1 MREPNILLDAIID
14 EAGMSHDGLAARI
27 NQLGARDGLGLLYD
41 HASVRRWIRDGT
53 IPRGKVPELICEV
66 LSMRLG
72 RTVLLADVGMDRGAA
87 GEQIDGN
94 RQLTQAVDHAV
105 ALWRSDFK
113 QPTTLRA
120 TELIRGPAAIAPVF
134 EWENPP
140 DDLNVARQGPH
151 RVDAR
156 QTRFLRGART
166 RYERMYR
173 EAGGIPVRPR
183 VVAFLNGHAAPLIR
197 SGYDDVTGRE
207 LHRAVGGL
215 TALAGI
221 CAYDA
226 DQQGVAQRYFF
237 HALRMAK
244 ASGDRGF
251 GGYVIALLANQALY
265 LGLHRQVIQY
275 AETALRGARK
285 HLTPALVTDLSTL
298 QAKAYAGMGD
308 RVGCHASMRRSEET
322 AARIRIS
329 EEPPETG
336 YVQPGLVEIQHAE
349 ALRRLGDLTAA
360 RSYAERSVAVGDQS
374 HMRGQVHRLAT
385 LATIAAG
392 QGDAEAAAGIA
403 RQMLDKA
410 AGMESC
416 RIRDRVIAVRNAITT
431 VSDGAAARDLSE
443 RVDDVVGVPM

>member
-1 MREPNILLDAIID
+1 M
-14 EAGMSHDGLAARI
+14 
-27 NQLGARDGLGLLYD
+27 
-41 HASVRRWIRDGT
+41 
-53 IPRGKVPELICEV
+53 
-66 LSMRLG
+66 
-72 RTVLLADVGMDRGAA
+72 
-87 GEQIDGN
+87 
-94 RQLTQAVDHAV
+94 
-105 ALWRSDFK
+105 
-113 QPTTLRA
+113 
-120 TELIRGPAAIAPVF
+120 RGPAAIVPVF

-140 DDLNVARQGPH
+140 DDLDVGRSGGR

-156 QTRFLRGART
+156 QVRFLRAART

-183 VVAFLNGHAAPLIR
+183 VVAFLNGHAAPLLR
-197 SGYDDVTGRE
+197 SGYDDATGRR

-251 GGYVIALLANQALY
+251 GGYVVALLANQALY

-275 AETALRGARK
+275 AETALRGARQ
-285 HLTPALVTDLSTL
+285 HLTPALITDLSTL
-298 QAKAYAGMGD
+298 QAKAYARMGD
-308 RVGCHASMRRSEET
+308 RAGCHASMRRSEEM
-322 AARIRIS
+322 AGRIRPG

-336 YVQPGLVEIQHAE
+336 YVQPGLVEVQHAD

-360 RSYAERSVAVGDQS
+360 RSYAERSAAAAGES

-385 LATIAAG
+385 LATIMAG
-392 QGDAEAAAGIA
+392 P
-403 RQMLDKA
+403 
-410 AGMESC
+410 
-416 RIRDRVIAVRNAITT
+416 
-431 VSDGAAARDLSE
+431 DLS
-443 RVDDVVGVPM
+443 R

>member
-14 EAGMSHDGLAARI
+14 EAGMSHDGLAARV

-53 IPRGKVPELICEV
+53 IPRGRSPELICEV
-66 LSMRLG
+66 LSRRLG
-72 RTVLLADVGMDRGAA
+72 RTVLLADIGMDRA
-87 GEQIDGN
+87 GG
-94 RQLTQAVDHAV
+94 QAPVDSLLSKTVDHAA
-105 ALWRSDFK
+105 ALWRSDYK
-113 QPTTLRA
+113 QATALRTA
-120 TELIRGPAAIAPVF
+120 QLVRGPAAIAPVF

-140 DDLNVARQGPH
+140 DDPDVARPGSR
-151 RVDAR
+151 RVDAAQIR
-156 QTRFLRGART
+156 SLRAART

-183 VVAFLNGHAAPLIR
+183 VVAFLNGHAAPLLK
-197 SGYDDVTGRE
+197 SGYDDATGRQ

-226 DQQGVAQRYFF
+226 DLQGVAQRYFF

-251 GGYVIALLANQALY
+251 GGYVVALLANQALY

-275 AETALRGARK
+275 AETALRGAHR
-285 HLTPALVTDLSTL
+285 HLSPALVTDLSTL
-298 QAKAYAGMGD
+298 QAKAYARMGD
-308 RVGCHASMRRSEET
+308 KAGCHDSMRRSEEM
-322 AARIRIS
+322 AGRIRLS

-336 YVQPGLVEIQHAE
+336 YVQPGLVEVQHAD
-349 ALRRLGDLTAA
+349 ALHRLGDLTAA
-360 RSYAERSVAVGDQS
+360 RSYAERSVAAAGES
-374 HMRGQVHRLAT
+374 HMRGRVHRLAT
-385 LATIAAG
+385 LATIMAG
-392 QGDAEAAAGIA
+392 QGDADGAADVAG
-403 RQMLDKA
+403 QMIDRA

-416 RIRDRVIAVRNAITT
+416 RIHDRVIAVRDAITA
-431 VSDGAAARDLSE
+431 VSDGTAARELTE
-443 RVDDVVGVPM
+443 RVDDVIGVPM

>member
-14 EAGMSHDGLAARI
+14 EAGMSHDGLAARV
-27 NQLGARDGLGLLYD
+27 NQLGAREGLSLLYD

-53 IPRGKVPELICEV
+53 IPRGRTPELICEV

-72 RTVLLADVGMDRGAA
+72 RTVMLADIGMDRAA
-87 GEQIDGN
+87 GGQG
-94 RQLTQAVDHAV
+94 AVDSPLSKVVDQAA

-113 QPTTLRA
+113 QAVTLRA
-120 TELIRGPAAIAPVF
+120 AQPARGPAAIVPVF

-140 DDLNVARQGPH
+140 DDLDVARPGTC
-151 RVDAR
+151 RVDAAQVR
-156 QTRFLRGART
+156 SLRVART

-173 EAGGIPVRPR
+173 EAGGIPVRAR
-183 VVAFLNGHAAPLIR
+183 VVAFLSGHAAPLLK
-197 SGYDDVTGRE
+197 SGYDDATGRQ

-226 DQQGVAQRYFF
+226 DLQGVAQRYFF
-237 HALRMAK
+237 QALRMAK

-251 GGYVIALLANQALY
+251 GGYVVALLANQALY

-275 AETALRGARK
+275 AETALRGARR
-285 HLTPALVTDLSTL
+285 HLTPALVTDLTTL
-298 QAKAYAGMGD
+298 QAKAYARIGD
-308 RVGCHASMRRSEET
+308 RAGCHESMRRSEEM
-322 AARIRIS
+322 ADRIRRS

-336 YVQPGLVEIQHAE
+336 YVQPGLVEVQNAD

-360 RSYAERSVAVGDQS
+360 RSYAERSVAAAGQS
-374 HMRGQVHRLAT
+374 HMRGQVYRLAT
-385 LATIAAG
+385 LATIMAG
-392 QGDAEAAAGIA
+392 QGDADGAASIAG
-403 RQMLDKA
+403 QMLDRA

-416 RIRDRVIAVRNAITT
+416 RIQDSVVAVRDAITA
-431 VSDGAAARDLSE
+431 VSDGAAARELSE
-443 RVDDVVGVPM
+443 RVEDVLGIPM

>member
-14 EAGMSHDGLAARI
+14 EAGMSHDGLAARV
-27 NQLGARDGLGLLYD
+27 NKLGERGGLGLLYD

-53 IPRGKVPELICEV
+53 VPRGRAPELICEV
-66 LSMRLG
+66 LGRRLG
-72 RTVLLADVGMDRGAA
+72 RTVMLADIGMDLGA
-87 GEQIDGN
+87 GGQGDGGSPLA
-94 RQLTQAVDHAV
+94 QVVDHAA
-105 ALWRSDFK
+105 ALWRSDSK
-113 QPTTLRA
+113 QAAALRA
-120 TELIRGPAAIAPVF
+120 AEPVRGPAAVVPVF

-140 DDLNVARQGPH
+140 DDSDVARRTGR
-151 RVDAR
+151 RVDGT
-156 QTRFLRGART
+156 QVRFLRAART

-183 VVAFLNGHAAPLIR
+183 VVAFLNGQAAPLLK
-197 SGYDDVTGRE
+197 SGYDDTTGRQ
-207 LHRAVGGL
+207 LHRAVGSL

-226 DQQGVAQRYFF
+226 DLQGAAQRYFF

-251 GGYVIALLANQALY
+251 GGYVVALLANQALY
-265 LGLHRQVIQY
+265 LGLYRQVIQY
-275 AETALRGARK
+275 AETALRGAGQ

-298 QAKAYAGMGD
+298 QAKAYARMGD
-308 RVGCHASMRRSEET
+308 QPGCHASMRRSEEM

-336 YVQPGLVEIQHAE
+336 YVQPGLVEVQHAD

-360 RSYAERSVAVGDQS
+360 RAYAERSVAAAGES
-374 HMRGQVHRLAT
+374 HVRGQVHRLAT
-385 LATIAAG
+385 LATILAG
-392 QGDAEAAAGIA
+392 QGDADAAADIA
-403 RQMLDKA
+403 GQMLDRA

-416 RIRDRVIAVRNAITT
+416 RIQDRIAAVRDAVTA
-431 VSDGAAARDLSE
+431 VSDGAAARQLSE
-443 RVDDVVGVPM
+443 RADDVLGLPM

>member
-14 EAGMSHDGLAARI
+14 EAGMSYGGLAARV
-27 NQLGARDGLGLLYD
+27 NRLGERHGLGLLYD

-53 IPRGKVPELICEV
+53 IPRGRAPELICEV

-72 RTVLLADVGMDRGAA
+72 RTVMLADIGMDLGA
-87 GEQIDGN
+87 GGQGDGGSPLA
-94 RQLTQAVDHAV
+94 QVVDHAS
-105 ALWRSDFK
+105 ARWRSDVK
-113 QPTTLRA
+113 QAAALRA
-120 TELIRGPAAIAPVF
+120 AEPVRGPAAIVPVF

-140 DDLNVARQGPH
+140 DDLDVARRGGR
-151 RVDAR
+151 RVDGAQVRVLRAAR
-156 QTRFLRGART
+156 A

-183 VVAFLNGHAAPLIR
+183 VVAFLNGQAAPLLK
-197 SGYDDVTGRE
+197 SGYDDATGRQ

-226 DQQGVAQRYFF
+226 DLQGAAQRYFF

-251 GGYVIALLANQALY
+251 GGYVVALLANQALY

-275 AETALRGARK
+275 AETALRGARQ
-285 HLTPALVTDLSTL
+285 HLTPALITDLSTL
-298 QAKAYAGMGD
+298 QAKAYARMGD
-308 RVGCHASMRRSEET
+308 RPGCHASMRRSEQM
-322 AARIRIS
+322 AARIRRS

-336 YVQPGLVEIQHAE
+336 YVQPGLVEVQHAD

-360 RSYAERSVAVGDQS
+360 RSYAERSVAAAGHS
-374 HMRGQVHRLAT
+374 HVRGQVHRLAT
-385 LATIAAG
+385 LATILAG
-392 QGDAEAAAGIA
+392 QGDADAAAGIA
-403 RQMLDKA
+403 GQMLDKA
-410 AGMESC
+410 TGMESC
-416 RIRDRVIAVRNAITT
+416 RIADRIAAVRDAVTA
-431 VSDGAAARDLSE
+431 VSDGAAARQLAE
-443 RVDDVVGVPM
+443 RAGDVLGVPM

>member
-14 EAGMSHDGLAARI
+14 EARMSHGGLAGRV
-27 NQLGARDGLGLLYD
+27 NRLGERDGLGLLYD

-53 IPRGKVPELICEV
+53 IPRGRAPELICEV

-72 RTVLLADVGMDRGAA
+72 RTVMLADIGMDLGA
-87 GEQIDGN
+87 GGQGDGGSPLA
-94 RQLTQAVDHAV
+94 QVVDHAA

-113 QPTTLRA
+113 RAAALRGA
-120 TELIRGPAAIAPVF
+120 EPVRGPAAVVPVF

-140 DDLNVARQGPH
+140 DDADVARRAGR
-151 RVDAR
+151 RVDGVQVR
-156 QTRFLRGART
+156 CLRAART

-183 VVAFLNGHAAPLIR
+183 VVAFLNGHAAPLIK
-197 SGYDDVTGRE
+197 SGYDDATGRQ

-226 DQQGVAQRYFF
+226 DLQGVAQRYFF

-251 GGYVIALLANQALY
+251 GGYVVALLANQALY
-265 LGLHRQVIQY
+265 LGLYRQVIQY
-275 AETALRGARK
+275 AETALRGARQ

-298 QAKAYAGMGD
+298 QAKAYARMGD
-308 RVGCHASMRRSEET
+308 RPGCHASMRRSEEM

-336 YVQPGLVEIQHAE
+336 YVQPGLVEVQHAD

-360 RSYAERSVAVGDQS
+360 RAYAERSVAAAGQS
-374 HMRGQVHRLAT
+374 HVRGQVHRLAT
-385 LATIAAG
+385 LATILAG
-392 QGDAEAAAGIA
+392 QGDADAAAGIA
-403 RQMLDKA
+403 GQMLDKA
-410 AGMESC
+410 VGMESC
-416 RIRDRVIAVRNAITT
+416 RIADRIAAVRDAVTA
-431 VSDGAAARDLSE
+431 VSDGAAARQLSE
-443 RVDDVVGVPM
+443 RAGDVLGLPM